1 MAQPNEILN
10 SKIHE
15 VIVTT
20 INEEGQAHCAPMGI
34 SEVNGHILIKP
45 FKPSATYDNLKR
57 HRQCTISYTDDV
69 RVFAGSLTGRRSWD
83 MLRCQQ
89 IEGFYLSQAL
99 AHTELEIVSFD
110 DADPRACFKASVICD
125 INHGPFRGYNRAQS
139 AVIDAAVLVS
149 RLKMLPE
156 EKIKEEIAYLSIAIE
171 KTAGPRELEAW
182 EWLMTKIKDSGIVL
196 QNE

>member
-1 MAQPNEILN
+1 VAQPDQILN

-20 INEEGQAHCAPMGI
+20 INENGQPHSAPMGI

-45 FKPSATYDNLKR
+45 FKPSATYDNLKQ
-57 HRQCTISYTDDV
+57 HRQCTINYTDDV

-83 MLRCQQ
+83 MLPCQQ
-89 IEGFYLSQAL
+89 VEGFYLSQAL

-110 DADPRACFKASVICD
+110 DDDPRASFKGAVVCD
-125 INHGPFRGYNRAQS
+125 VSHSPFRGFNRAQS

-149 RLKMLPE
+149 RLKMLPA
-156 EKIKEEIAYLSIAIE
+156 EKIQQEIAYLSIAIE

-182 EWLMTKIKDSGIVL
+182 GWLMEKINDAGIKL
-196 QNE
+196 HD